1 MSADVEVDLD
11 NARDTELYRWLEVE
25 HLKVED
31 GNNGMEGSEELRD
44 SLIDALQQRG
54 YTIETDG
61 AALSVEP
68 NPREVSYE

>member
-1 MSADVEVDLD
+1 MTTDVEVDLD
-11 NARDTELYRWLEVE
+11 DARDTELYRWLEVE

-31 GNNGMEGSEELRD
+31 ANNGMEGSEELRD
-44 SLIDALQQRG
+44 SLIEAMKQRG

-68 NPREVSYE
+68 NPREI